1 MADQWSGFRQLV
13 AGNPQPGFGRC
24 CQAHV
29 LAQVNG
35 VGDSGLISFQG
46 ESKATNARVEPIDHY
61 TMFMIVFLLELYY
74 LIEYQYCIYC
84 RRCRRNYEV

>member
-1 MADQWSGFRQLV
+1 MTCVWCYAHTLV
-13 AGNPQPGFGRC
+13 ISAIGYTDLTNFLP
-24 CQAHV
+24 
-29 LAQVNG
+29 
-35 VGDSGLISFQG
+35 GLISFQG